1 MHDTMSVFQSIEF
14 EQDMDQLALFD
25 STPAMPAGFTYRP
38 NMLSAAEEAELVA
51 EVSALPFKAFEFHG
65 YTGKRR
71 IVSYGWRYD
80 YDAELAR
87 RVEDVPP
94 FLFALRERAAGVAGM
109 APERLQQAL
118 VTEYE
123 PGAAIGWHRDKP
135 VYGQIIGVSLV
146 SPANFR
152 LRRKVGDRW
161 ERASLIVEPRS
172 IYVLDGPARSEWEH
186 SIPGVDA
193 LRYSITFRNLKTDPA

>member
-1 MHDTMSVFQSIEF
+1 
-14 EQDMDQLALFD
+14 MDQLALFD
-25 STPAMPAGFTYRP
+25 SAPAMPAGFTYRP
-38 NMLSAAEEAELVA
+38 DMLSVAEEAELVA
-51 EVSALPFKAFEFHG
+51 LVSALPFKAFEFHG

-71 IVSYGWRYD
+71 VVSYGWRYD
-80 YDAELAR
+80 YDAEVAR
-87 RVEDVPP
+87 RVDDVPP
-94 FLFALRERAAGVAGM
+94 FLFALRERAASVAGM

-135 VYGQIIGVSLV
+135 VYGQVIGVSLL

-152 LRRKVGDRW
+152 LRRKVDDRW

-193 LRYSITFRNLKTDPA
+193 LRYSITFRNLRAEPAV

>member
-1 MHDTMSVFQSIEF
+1 
-14 EQDMDQLALFD
+14 MDQLAFFD
-25 STPAMPAGFTYRP
+25 TPPAMPAGFTYRP
-38 NMLSAAEEAELVA
+38 NMLTNAEEAEIVA
-51 EVSALPFKAFEFHG
+51 IVSTLPFKAFEFHG

-71 IVSYGWRYD
+71 VVSYGWRYD

-94 FLFALRERAAGVAGM
+94 FLFPLRERAASVAGM
-109 APERLQQAL
+109 QPERLQQAL

-123 PGAAIGWHRDKP
+123 PGAAIGWHRDKS
-135 VYGQIIGVSLV
+135 VYGQVIGVSLV

-152 LRRKVGDRW
+152 LRRQVGTKW

-193 LRYSITFRNLKTDPA
+193 LRYSITFRNLKTDPAY

>member
-1 MHDTMSVFQSIEF
+1 
-14 EQDMDQLALFD
+14 MDQLPLFE
-25 STPAMPAGFTYRP
+25 TAPVMPAGFTYRP
-38 NMLSAAEEAELVA
+38 NMLSPAEESELVA
-51 EVSALPFKAFEFHG
+51 AVSVLPFKAFEFHG

-71 IVSYGWRYD
+71 VVSYGWRYD
-80 YDAELAR
+80 YDAEVAR
-87 RVEDVPP
+87 PVEDVPP
-94 FLFALRERAAGVAGM
+94 FLFPLRERAATVAGM
-109 APERLQQAL
+109 KPERLQQAL

-135 VYGQIIGVSLV
+135 VYGQVIGVSLM

-193 LRYSITFRNLKTDPA
+193 LRYSITFRNLKAESAR

>member
-1 MHDTMSVFQSIEF
+1 
-14 EQDMDQLALFD
+14 MDQLALFE
-25 STPAMPAGFTYRP
+25 SAPVMPAGFIYRP

-51 EVSALPFKAFEFHG
+51 QVSVLPFKAFEFHG

-71 IVSYGWRYD
+71 VVSYGWRYD

-94 FLFALRERAAGVAGM
+94 FLFPLRERAASVAGM

-152 LRRKVGDRW
+152 LRRQVGKKW

-193 LRYSITFRNLKTDPA
+193 LRYSITFRNLKTDPAY

>member
-1 MHDTMSVFQSIEF
+1 
-14 EQDMDQLALFD
+14 MDQLALFD
-25 STPAMPAGFTYRP
+25 SPPVMPAGFTYRP
-38 NMLSAAEEAELVA
+38 NMLSAAEEAALVEQVA
-51 EVSALPFKAFEFHG
+51 ALPFKAFEFHG
-65 YTGKRR
+65 YTGKRK
-71 IVSYGWRYD
+71 IVSYGWKYD

-94 FLFALRERAAGVAGM
+94 FLFTLRERAASVAGM
-109 APERLQQAL
+109 VPERLQQAL
-118 VTEYE
+118 VTEYQ
-123 PGAAIGWHRDKP
+123 PGSAIGWHRDKS
-135 VYGQIIGVSLV
+135 VYGQIIGVSLL

-152 LRRKVGDRW
+152 LRRKVGDKW

-193 LRYSITFRNLKTDPA
+193 PRYSITFRNLKAEPAP